1 MSRTIT
7 TLVTLGLVLTPI
19 AAQAEPASMREVL
32 KRACTGDYF
41 EFCGD
46 HEPGGPEVE
55 ACFRTN
61 MKNLS
66 SACASAITAFKREQ
80 KVKRVSDAH

>member
-1 MSRTIT
+1 MSRVIK
-7 TLVTLGLVLTPI
+7 TLLAFGLGLAPL
-19 AAQAEPASMREVL
+19 AAQADPAAMRDVL
-32 KRACTGDYF
+32 KRSCTGDYF

-46 HEPGGPEVE
+46 HAPGGPEVE

-80 KVKRVSDAH
+80 KVKRVSEAN